1 VVNQDPRSKR
11 IGKGQHGGR
20 IARSRRRARPDP
32 LAFVRENTRL
42 LPVPSLPEIR
52 LHTAHEATG
61 LWRLAD
67 VDEGGDPPAPYWAF
81 PWAGGMALARHLL
94 DHPKTVA
101 GLRILDLG
109 SGSGLVAIAA
119 MKAGA
124 RGATAVEIDPYA
136 IAAIA
141 LNAAANDVAVTVQG
155 DDITGGP
162 APAVDLVAVGDLFY
176 ERDLADRVTA
186 FLDRCL
192 AAGVAV
198 LIGDPWRAYLPHGRV
213 QLIAEYSVPD
223 VGEVENAA
231 TKLSGVFALGPATPD
246 QSRRESVTGNRAQ
259 LPT

>member
-1 VVNQDPRSKR
+1 MDQDARPKR
-11 IGKGQHGGR
+11 IGKAQQGGR
-20 IARSRRRARPDP
+20 IARSKRRARPDP
-32 LAFVRENTRL
+32 YAFVRENTRL

-61 LWRLAD
+61 LWRLAEAD
-67 VDEGGDPPAPYWAF
+67 TADPPAPYWAF

-94 DHPKTVA
+94 DHPETVS
-101 GLRILDLG
+101 GKRVLDLG
-109 SGSGLVAIAA
+109 AGSGLVAIAA

-124 RGATAVEIDPYA
+124 RCATAAEIDPYA

-141 LNAAANDVAVTVQG
+141 FNAAANDVAVIVQG

-176 ERDLADRVTA
+176 EQNLATLVTA
-186 FLDRCL
+186 YLDRCL
-192 AAGVAV
+192 AAGIDV

-223 VGEVENAA
+223 VGEVENTA
-231 TKLSGVFALGPATPD
+231 TKLSGVFALTPATPD
-246 QSRRESVTGNRAQ
+246 QSRGESVTRNRAQ
-259 LPT
+259 PPE